1 VDTDDIRTLY
11 DFNAWANLRVVAMTR
26 CLNLQEFA
34 KDLGTS
40 YRSVQGTLVHILW
53 GEWLWLQRWR
63 GDSPKQIFAPEDFP
77 DVAAIETRWR
87 TVEREQR
94 QFVERLTNEV
104 LKQRLAYENFRG
116 QRWEYSL
123 GHMMQHTANHSSYHR
138 GQVVTLLRQ
147 LGKTPEATDFL
158 VFLDETARLTADRR

>member
-1 VDTDDIRTLY
+1 LDTNDIRTLY
-11 DFNAWANLRVVAMTR
+11 DFNTWANIRVVAMAR
-26 CLNLQEFA
+26 RLNLQEFT

-77 DVAAIETRWR
+77 DVPAVETRFQ
-87 TVEREQR
+87 TIEREQ
-94 QFVERLTNEV
+94 QDFIERLTDDR
-104 LKQRLAYENFRG
+104 LKQRQAYENYKG
-116 QRWEYSL
+116 QRREYAL
-123 GHMMQHTANHSSYHR
+123 GHMLQHTANHSSYHR

-158 VFLDETARLTADRR
+158 VFLDETAR

>member
-11 DFNAWANLRVVAMTR
+11 DFNAWANLRVVAMAR
-26 CLNLQEFA
+26 HLNLPEFT

-53 GEWLWLQRWR
+53 AEWLWLQRWR

-77 DVAAIETRWR
+77 DVAAIETRWQ
-87 TVEREQR
+87 TVEREQ
-94 QFVERLTNEV
+94 QHFVERLTNEG
-104 LKQRLAYENFRG
+104 LKQRLAYENFKG
-116 QRWEYSL
+116 QRWEYPL

-158 VFLDETARLTADRR
+158 VFLDETAR